1 MVLLTWLKYILK
13 LFTVRDKTTGQP
25 RLIMG
30 NAISSVTNLAGIHG
44 NSVAIAIGVSLGV
57 MFCVAAFLFYQN
69 RQLQKKVNRLMLA
82 NPEAQF
88 YPKPGKINPQYYR
101 NLAYHQNQQPQ
112 NNNPALGNR
121 RIPGGVADAWDS
133 VIPLFTIK
141 SSLINSW
148 VSSTFPKN
156 LQHSATGQK
165 LRICPSISYAT

>member
-13 LFTVRDKTTGQP
+13 LFTIRDKTTGQP

-69 RQLQKKVNRLMLA
+69 RQLQKKENRLMLA
-82 NPEAQF
+82 NPEVQF
-88 YPKPGKINPQYYR
+88 YAKPGKINPQYYH

-112 NNNPALGNR
+112 NNNPALGNQR
-121 RIPGGVADAWDS
+121 NPRGVADAWDS
-133 VIPLFTIK
+133 VLISFSIE
-141 SSLINSW
+141 SSAINSW

-156 LQHSATGQK
+156 LQHFATGQH

>member
-13 LFTVRDKTTGQP
+13 LISIRDKDTGQP

-57 MFCVAAFLFYQN
+57 MLCIAAFLFYQN

-88 YPKPGKINPQYYR
+88 YAKPGKINPQFGYH
-101 NLAYHQNQQPQ
+101 NIAYHQNQHPQ
-112 NNNPALGNR
+112 NNNQALGNQR
-121 RIPGGVADAWDS
+121 SPGGIADA
-133 VIPLFTIK
+133 
-141 SSLINSW
+141 
-148 VSSTFPKN
+148 
-156 LQHSATGQK
+156 
-165 LRICPSISYAT
+165 

>member
-13 LFTVRDKTTGQP
+13 LISIRDKDTGQP

-82 NPEAQF
+82 NPEVQF
-88 YPKPGKINPQYYR
+88 KCKAR
-101 NLAYHQNQQPQ
+101 
-112 NNNPALGNR
+112 
-121 RIPGGVADAWDS
+121 
-133 VIPLFTIK
+133 
-141 SSLINSW
+141 
-148 VSSTFPKN
+148 KN
-156 LQHSATGQK
+156 
-165 LRICPSISYAT
+165 